1 MRFPMRFAFL
11 LATLGLATM
20 LRGTPLQADDASEKV
35 RIYIGT
41 YTGDQSKGI
50 YVSTLNLKTGAL
62 APAEVAAEVSNPSFV
77 AIHPHR
83 QFLYAVNEVSDTGGK
98 PTGAVTAFAIDP
110 STGKLKRLNQQ
121 PSQGVGPCHL
131 VVDADGKNVLVAN
144 YGGGSVASLPIASD
158 GTLAAA
164 VSAIQHAGSS
174 VNKQRQEG
182 PHAHSINLDPA
193 NRFAYV
199 ADLGLDKVLI
209 YRFDGSKG
217 VLTAND
223 PPFATVAPGAG
234 PRHFAVLP
242 GGQFAYV
249 INELANTVT
258 VFRVDP
264 DHGTLTTLQDVSTL
278 PNDFSGTSYTAEVVV
293 HPTGKFVYGSN
304 RGHDSIAMFAVDG
317 KTGKLTPRGH
327 QLTQGKTP
335 RNFAIDP
342 TGTFLLAENQGSNTI
357 VVFKIDPATG
367 SLSSTGH
374 TLDVPVPVCV
384 RFVPAA
390 R

>member
-1 MRFPMRFAFL
+1 MRPGLL
-11 LATLGLATM
+11 LATLGLAAM
-20 LRGTPLQADDASEKV
+20 LPGIPLQADDSAEKV
-35 RIYIGT
+35 RFYIGT

-50 YVSTLNLKTGAL
+50 YVSSIDLKTGAL

-77 AIHPHR
+77 AIHPNR

-98 PTGAVTAFAIDP
+98 PTGAVTAFAIDA

-121 PSQGVGPCHL
+121 PSQGAGPCHL
-131 VVDADGKNVLVAN
+131 VVDAAGKNVLVAN
-144 YGGGSVASLPIASD
+144 YGGGSIASLPIASD
-158 GTLAAA
+158 GTLAGAA
-164 VSAIQHAGSS
+164 SAIQHAGSS
-174 VNKQRQEG
+174 VNRQRQEG
-182 PHAHSINLDPA
+182 PHAHSINIDPA

-209 YRFDGSKG
+209 YRFDGAKG

-234 PRHFAVLP
+234 PRHLAMLP
-242 GGQFAYV
+242 GGKFAYV

-258 VFRVDP
+258 VFQVDP
-264 DHGTLTTLQDVSTL
+264 DHGTLKTIQDVSTL
-278 PNDFSGTSYTAEVVV
+278 PTDFTGTSYTAEVVV

-304 RGHDSIAMFAVDG
+304 RGHDSIAVFAVDG

-357 VVFKIDPATG
+357 VVFKIAPATG
-367 SLSSTGH
+367 ILSSTGH

-384 RFVPAA
+384 RFVPAS

>member
-1 MRFPMRFAFL
+1 
-11 LATLGLATM
+11 M
-20 LRGTPLQADDASEKV
+20 LPGIPLQADDSAEKV
-35 RIYIGT
+35 RFYIGT

-50 YVSTLNLKTGAL
+50 YVSSIDLKTGAL

-77 AIHPHR
+77 AIHPNR

-98 PTGAVTAFAIDP
+98 PTGAVTAFAIDA

-121 PSQGVGPCHL
+121 PSQGAGPCHL
-131 VVDADGKNVLVAN
+131 VVDAAGKNVLVAN
-144 YGGGSVASLPIASD
+144 YGGGSIASLPIASD
-158 GTLAAA
+158 GTLAGAA
-164 VSAIQHAGSS
+164 SAIQHAGSS
-174 VNKQRQEG
+174 VNRQRQEG
-182 PHAHSINLDPA
+182 PHAHSINIDPA

-209 YRFDGSKG
+209 YRFDGAKG

-234 PRHFAVLP
+234 PRHLAMLP
-242 GGQFAYV
+242 GGKFAYV

-258 VFRVDP
+258 VFQVDP
-264 DHGTLTTLQDVSTL
+264 DHGTLKTIQDVSTL
-278 PNDFSGTSYTAEVVV
+278 PTDFTGTSYTAEVVV

-304 RGHDSIAMFAVDG
+304 RGHDSIAVFAVDG

-357 VVFKIDPATG
+357 VVFKIAPATG
-367 SLSSTGH
+367 ILSSTGH

-384 RFVPAA
+384 RFVPAS